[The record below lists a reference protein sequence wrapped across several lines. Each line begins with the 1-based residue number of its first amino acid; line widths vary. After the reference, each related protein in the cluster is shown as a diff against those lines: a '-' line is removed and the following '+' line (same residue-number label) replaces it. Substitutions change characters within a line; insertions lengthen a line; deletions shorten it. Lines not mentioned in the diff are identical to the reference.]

1 MTDNAKWDE
10 YQGSVVI
17 PSETDQRTV
26 TALIDREGK
35 AVTLR
40 FDEPVAGS
48 DQWVGSKVKIVERLR
63 YDEIQ
68 FATND
73 LPQNTVELTWKFNA
87 AKDEDTIAGVVIARP
102 NDLRISGEKG
112 FILKRKTSSAE

>member
-1 MTDNAKWDE
+1 MADNAKWDE
-10 YQGSVVI
+10 YQGSVAI
-17 PSETDQRTV
+17 PSETDRRKV

-48 DQWVGSKVKIVERLR
+48 SEWVGSKVKVVKRLK

-73 LPQNTVELTWKFNA
+73 LPQETVELTWKFNA
-87 AKDEDTIAGVVIARP
+87 ARFEDTIAGVVIAKP
-102 NDLRISGEKG
+102 NSLRISGEKG
-112 FILKRKTSSAE
+112 FILKRTKPSVK

>member
-1 MTDNAKWDE
+1 MPDNVKWDE
-10 YQGSVVI
+10 YEGSVVI
-17 PSETDQRTV
+17 PSETDQRSV

-40 FDEPVAGS
+40 FSEQVAGS
-48 DQWVGSKVKIVERLR
+48 DQWVGSKVRVVERLR

-68 FATND
+68 FATTD
-73 LPQNTVELTWKFNA
+73 LPQNTIELTWKFNA
-87 AKDEDTIAGVVIARP
+87 GKEEDTIAGVVIARP

-112 FILKRKTSSAE
+112 FILKRTKLSTE

>member
-1 MTDNAKWDE
+1 MADNVKWDE
-10 YQGSVVI
+10 YRGSLAI
-17 PSETDQRTV
+17 PSETERRGV

-40 FDEPVAGS
+40 FDEPVAGARE
-48 DQWVGSKVKIVERLR
+48 WVGSGVSVSERLK

-73 LPQNTVELTWKFNA
+73 LPQQTIELTWKFNA
-87 AKDEDTIAGVVIARP
+87 GKSEGTIAGVVIAKP
-102 NDLRISGEKG
+102 NDLRVSGEKG
-112 FILKRKTSSAE
+112 FILTRTTSDS

>member
-1 MTDNAKWDE
+1 MSDNAKWDE
-10 YQGSVVI
+10 YKGSVVI
-17 PSETDQRTV
+17 PSETDRRNV

-40 FDEPVAGS
+40 FDEEVAGS
-48 DQWVGSKVKIVERLR
+48 SEWIGTKVKVSSRLK

-73 LPQNTVELTWKFNA
+73 LPQSTIELTWKFNA
-87 AKDEDTIAGVVIARP
+87 GKAEDTLAGVIIVKP

-112 FILKRKTSSAE
+112 FILKRVPASD

>member
-1 MTDNAKWDE
+1 MAANAKWDE
-10 YQGSVVI
+10 YRGSLAI
-17 PSETDQRTV
+17 PSETDRRNV
-26 TALIDREGK
+26 TALIDRRGK

-48 DQWVGSKVKIVERLR
+48 NEWVGSGVKVVERLK

-73 LPQNTVELTWKFNA
+73 LPQQTVELTWKFNA
-87 AKDEDTIAGVVIARP
+87 SKFEDTIAGVVIAKR
-102 NDLRISGEKG
+102 NDLRVSGEKG
-112 FILKRKTSSAE
+112 FILKRATPQSE

>member
-1 MTDNAKWDE
+1 MPDNVKWDE
-10 YQGSVVI
+10 YEGSVVI
-17 PSETDQRTV
+17 PSETDQRSV

-40 FDEPVAGS
+40 FSEQVAGS
-48 DQWVGSKVKIVERLR
+48 DQWVGSKVRVVERLR

-68 FATND
+68 FATTD
-73 LPQNTVELTWKFNA
+73 LPQDTIALTWKFNA
-87 AKDEDTIAGVVIARP
+87 GKEEDTIAGVVIARP

-112 FILKRKTSSAE
+112 FILKRTKLSTE

>member
-1 MTDNAKWDE
+1 MPDNVKWDVYE
-10 YQGSVVI
+10 GSVVI
-17 PSETDQRTV
+17 PSETDQRSV

-40 FDEPVAGS
+40 FSEPVAGS
-48 DQWVGSKVKIVERLR
+48 DQWVGSKVRVVERLR

-68 FATND
+68 FATTD
-73 LPQNTVELTWKFNA
+73 LPQDTIELTWKFNA
-87 AKDEDTIAGVVIARP
+87 GKDEDTIAGVVIARP

-112 FILKRKTSSAE
+112 FILKRTKLSTE

>member
-1 MTDNAKWDE
+1 MADNAKWDK
-10 YQGSVVI
+10 YQGSVSI
-17 PSETDQRTV
+17 PSESDKRNV

-40 FDEPVAGS
+40 FDDPVAGS
-48 DQWVGSKVKIVERLR
+48 SEWVGSKVRVVGRLK

-73 LPQNTVELTWKFNA
+73 LPQKSVELTWKFNA
-87 AKDEDTIAGVVIARP
+87 GKLEDTIAGVVIAKP
-102 NDLRISGEKG
+102 NDLRVSGEKG
-112 FILKRKTSSAE
+112 FILKRATPSAE

>member
-1 MTDNAKWDE
+1 MADNAKWDE

-17 PSETDQRTV
+17 PSETDWRDV

-48 DQWVGSKVKIVERLR
+48 DQWVGSNVNVVERLK

-73 LPQNTVELTWKFNA
+73 LPQNTIELTWKFNA
-87 AKDEDTIAGVVIARP
+87 GKEEDTIAGVVIAKP
-102 NDLRISGEKG
+102 NDLRVTGEKG
-112 FILKRKTSSAE
+112 FILKRTTSSPE

>member
-1 MTDNAKWDE
+1 MADNAKWDV
-10 YQGSVVI
+10 YQGSVAI
-17 PSETDQRTV
+17 PSETDRRNV
-26 TALIDREGK
+26 TALIDRKGK

-48 DQWVGSKVKIVERLR
+48 REWVGGKVKVVERLK

-73 LPQNTVELTWKFNA
+73 LPQETVELTWKFNA
-87 AKDEDTIAGVVIARP
+87 GKFEDTIAGVVIAKP
-102 NDLRISGEKG
+102 NSLRISGEKG
-112 FILKRKTSSAE
+112 FILKRTKPSVK

>member
-10 YQGSVVI
+10 YRGSLAI
-17 PSETDQRTV
+17 PSETDRRDVTV
-26 TALIDREGK
+26 LIDRERK

-48 DQWVGSKVKIVERLR
+48 CEWVGSKVRVVERLK

-68 FATND
+68 FATKD
-73 LPQNTVELTWKFNA
+73 LPQESVELTWKFNA
-87 AKDEDTIAGVVIARP
+87 SKFEDTIAGVVIAKP
-102 NDLRISGEKG
+102 NALRISGEKG
-112 FILKRKTSSAE
+112 FILKRATPSEE